1 MGKNTPEAL
10 AWDAAVRRWAWRL
23 WLTDWDL
30 TTEVAET
37 LKGEGSGEP
46 AAEVS
51 CQPEYRQA
59 TVTAV
64 RSYIREHPD
73 EVDRVACHEVLHA
86 VFSPLT
92 MFVDHIVET
101 MPNSM
106 RVVTKESWR
115 VHKESMTN
123 RLEQILTKV
132 SWDDKTELK
141 RRNRADR
148 KLGKP

>member
-1 MGKNTPEAL
+1 MAKNTPEAL

-30 TTEVAET
+30 ATEVVES
-37 LKGEGSGEP
+37 LKGEGNGEP

-51 CQPEYRQA
+51 CHPEYRQG

-64 RSYIREHPD
+64 RSYIRLHPD
-73 EVDRVACHEVLHA
+73 EVDRIACHEVLHA
-86 VFSPLT
+86 VVSPLT
-92 MFVDHIVET
+92 MFVDNIVDT
-101 MPNSM
+101 MPTGM
-106 RVVTKESWR
+106 RTIAKESWR

-123 RLEQILTKV
+123 RLEQILMKV
-132 SWDDKTELK
+132 NWDDKAELR
-141 RRNRADR
+141 RRNRAER